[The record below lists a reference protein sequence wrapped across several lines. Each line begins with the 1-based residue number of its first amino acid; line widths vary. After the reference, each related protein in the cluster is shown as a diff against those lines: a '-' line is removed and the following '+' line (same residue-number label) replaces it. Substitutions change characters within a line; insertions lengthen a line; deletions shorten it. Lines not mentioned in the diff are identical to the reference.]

1 MLDVIQI
8 PGLALLVLV
17 VLSLI
22 INVLAVSLKML
33 YKAIFKQELT
43 KFAVQMVA
51 LALSVGAVA
60 ASFFASG
67 TVLPVGQEAWAQFIV
82 GVYGAQMLTY
92 EIVFKRLMDKL
103 FPAG

>member
-8 PGLALLVLV
+8 PGLALIVLV

-22 INVLAVSLKML
+22 LNILAVSLKAL
-33 YKAIFKQELT
+33 YKAIFKAELT

-51 LALSVGAVA
+51 LVLSIGAVG

-67 TVLPVGQEAWAQFIV
+67 AVLPVGQDAWAQFILV
-82 GVYGAQMLTY
+82 VYGAQMVCY
-92 EIVFKRLMDKL
+92 ELVFKRLYDKL
-103 FPAG
+103 FPSA